1 MPDKLVIKLDSQQLV
16 SFEKCP
22 RRFQLEFLR
31 DLELYGKWKVV
42 WKETNGVVT
51 LRLEPSEQNLLKAK
65 ALRKGG
71 IMADA
76 LDAYYKGI
84 MAGKRQQ
91 ECILL
96 GWNIITTNKY
106 EDTKSESALEQYTSL
121 TKTYAEYCTYYKDD
135 NIIPVSSETGFSVQ
149 IHEDD
154 DLIII
159 YEGKPDLT
167 FRYEGSYQVLPMD
180 HKTESARN
188 ELHGWSNQFLGY
200 AYALKAYKLVVNYIG
215 FQAKKAPSEKFLRS
229 QHFYSPADLEDWR
242 KNVVRNVKELVAF
255 HAENYYPKRRASC
268 ETKYGRCVFTRLCDT
283 QIPWLI
289 EARTNNFFR
298 ARDIKWSAWE
308 RSADEKEDESSE
320 SV

>member
-1 MPDKLVIKLDSQQLV
+1 MKDKLVIKLDSQQLV

-22 RRFQLEFLR
+22 RRFQLEFLN
-31 DLELYGKWKVV
+31 DLELYGKWELKWKVV
-42 WKETNGVVT
+42 EGRVKSE
-51 LRLEPSEQNLLKAK
+51 LIPSSQNLLKAK

-76 LDAYYKGI
+76 MDVYYRGKIEGKAYSDCVLSGY
-84 MAGKRQQ
+84 
-91 ECILL
+91 
-96 GWNIITTNKY
+96 NIITSNKY

-121 TKTYAEYCTYYKDD
+121 VKTYAEYCTYYKDEE
-135 NIIPVSSETGFSVQ
+135 IIPVSSETGFSVQ

-215 FQAKKAPSEKFLRS
+215 FQAKKQPSEKFLRS
-229 QHFYSPADLEDWR
+229 THFYSQADLEDWR
-242 KNVVRNVKELVAF
+242 LNVVKNVKELVAF
-255 HAENYYPKRRASC
+255 KQENYYPKRRAGC
-268 ETKYGRCVFTRLCDT
+268 ETKYGRCIFTRICDT
-283 QIPWLI
+283 QNPWTI
-289 EARTNNFFR
+289 QTRTNNFFR

-308 RSADEKEDESSE
+308 SKNAESEIEED
-320 SV
+320 V